1 MPKEIFTEQFIVT
14 IQSDRKI
21 ENLADHVMGRLW
33 SLDHVLP
40 TVDAKPILGLNGA
53 TISSLTVSVPD
64 VPTGT
69 PIGEDFVF
77 TSTDELVE
85 KAVATFKPLD
95 EEVVTLRM
103 PTELAEIVA
112 NAPSEQIRS
121 VLERGISTL
130 GLEDSYQ
137 PSQLDSF

>member
-40 TVDAKPILGLNGA
+40 TVDAQPILGLNGA

-69 PIGEDFVF
+69 PISEDFVF

-85 KAVATFKPLD
+85 KAVTTFKPL
-95 EEVVTLRM
+95 
-103 PTELAEIVA
+103 P
-112 NAPSEQIRS
+112 
-121 VLERGISTL
+121 VLESVVSPLSVVETAEYGAIRDTVIL
-130 GLEDSYQ
+130 